1 MTFTTNRFDSHF
13 RKFSSGFMH
22 KQQIFNHQVEFCRM
36 DAILVI
42 MEVMAEQ
49 GAYLLHAQLE
59 TAAVPLPHAC
69 IECMAD
75 DAYGRGNHAPHIVAG
90 INLNF
95 LLGQD
100 NGYLRMVSTY
110 YAQCFGPTDVLG
122 YDITCFFLRILHYGL
137 SIIKTINTSVIC
149 HSSIC
154 RRSLLYFSCVPPSA
168 SRKARTPIQESRKR
182 LRKSLKT
189 GRLRKRFR
197 SISLCVQTNKNTN
210 KVGTNLFYS

>member
-1 MTFTTNRFDSHF
+1 
-13 RKFSSGFMH
+13 MH

-49 GAYLLHAQLE
+49 GAYLLHTRLGS
-59 TAAVPLPHAC
+59 VS
-69 IECMAD
+69 
-75 DAYGRGNHAPHIVAG
+75 PHIVAG
-90 INLNF
+90 INLSF

-100 NGYLRMVSTY
+100 NGYFGVVSAH
-110 YAQCFGPTDVLG
+110 YAQCFGSTDVLG
-122 YDITCFFLRILHYGL
+122 YDITGFFFRILHYGL
-137 SIIKTINTSVIC
+137 SIIKTTNCQDYQYFC
-149 HSSIC
+149 HYS
-154 RRSLLYFSCVPPSA
+154 FSYVPPSA
-168 SRKARTPIQESRKR
+168 SRIAPTPIQENRKR

-189 GRLRKRFR
+189 RRLRKRFR

>member
-13 RKFSSGFMH
+13 RKYPSGFMH

-36 DAILVI
+36 DAVLVI

-49 GAYLLHAQLE
+49 GAYLLHARLGSVS
-59 TAAVPLPHAC
+59 VPLPHAC

-122 YDITCFFLRILHYGL
+122 YDITCFFSRILRYGL

-154 RRSLLYFSCVPPSA
+154 RLSLNIHLPIIIHLPAFTTHLPACLHPLLEKLGHPY
-168 SRKARTPIQESRKR
+168 RKAENGYENR
-182 LRKSLKT
+182 
-189 GRLRKRFR
+189 
-197 SISLCVQTNKNTN
+197 
-210 KVGTNLFYS
+210 